1 MTWVLLYGS
10 YEGEELQAVQDLIT
24 FMVSDQAQGQAD
36 QLGYIPLP
44 EPVIEKV
51 KEAATHIK

>member
-1 MTWVLLYGS
+1 
-10 YEGEELQAVQDLIT
+10 VQDLIT

-44 EPVIEKV
+44 EPVIQKV